1 MSALEKYYQVTMEA
15 IEILSDRSWSNNRER
30 VISNLD
36 EIIEIRGMLQKEIQ
50 PPFTEEEKRLGREC
64 VKLNEELSRLM
75 AKRRA
80 EVAQDIKMV
89 REQKQHHH
97 KYTNPYE
104 AMVTDGIYYDKR
116 K

>member
-1 MSALEKYYQVTMEA
+1 MSALEKYYQVTMDA
-15 IEILSDRSWSNNRER
+15 IDFLCDRGWSNDREQ
-30 VISNLD
+30 VISKLD
-36 EIIEIRGMLQKEIQ
+36 DIIEIREMLQKEIQ
-50 PPFTEEEKRLGREC
+50 PPFTEEEERLGREC
-64 VKLNEELSRLM
+64 VKLNEELARLM

-97 KYTNPYE
+97 KYANPYE